1 MADSQ
6 DKLTPSNEAK
16 LTELKKQELK
26 KQELVKQQSEKQQSE
41 KQLPKEKT
49 ASTSEKKE
57 QAVVS
62 TSKKVDKTSDKVA
75 TKIGD
80 TSVKETSYKSD
91 KNTAASPPRNPT
103 NGTTGKTGVL
113 WFFTV
118 INLLVLMV
126 IIGTAYWAWLQWQ
139 TQSQQQATVLA
150 AQQTSMDQ
158 QQTSMLE
165 QQDDIAESIAAN
177 QLAKGD
183 LEQQN
188 QAIQTSIVSL
198 IEQLQLT
205 SEQVQT
211 NQNNLAD
218 VSGRRPADWLLA
230 EADYLIRMA
239 GRKLWLEH
247 DVKTAIMML
256 QSADSRIQDLD
267 DPSLLPI
274 RERLAVDLQNLQQVN
289 QVSTSSIA
297 LALGAMLKQVDN
309 LPLVFFKR
317 PDAELVDETVT
328 DSIDDWRSNFARNW
342 QEATKNFFSFKKVIT
357 EIKPFMTEQQQW
369 LTKEQLKFALMQAQI
384 AVLKEN
390 TTLYQQSLQTA
401 FRLLI
406 ESFDT
411 EKDKV
416 SQFTNSLSN
425 LQQTEFEQSYPEQF
439 NVSAPLQDVIEQ
451 RLDRRFVNGNN

>member
-1 MADSQ
+1 
-6 DKLTPSNEAK
+6 
-16 LTELKKQELK
+16 
-26 KQELVKQQSEKQQSE
+26 
-41 KQLPKEKT
+41 
-49 ASTSEKKE
+49 
-57 QAVVS
+57 
-62 TSKKVDKTSDKVA
+62 
-75 TKIGD
+75 
-80 TSVKETSYKSD
+80 
-91 KNTAASPPRNPT
+91 
-103 NGTTGKTGVL
+103 
-113 WFFTV
+113 V

-289 QVSTSSIA
+289 QVSTSTIA

-309 LPLVFFKR
+309 LPLAFFKR
-317 PDAELVDETVT
+317 PEVELVDETVT

-369 LTKEQLKFALMQAQI
+369 LSKEQLKFALMQAQI

>member
-6 DKLTPSNEAK
+6 DKLTPSDEAK
-16 LTELKKQELK
+16 LAEL
-26 KQELVKQQSEKQQSE
+26 E
-41 KQLPKEKT
+41 KQLSNQKT
-49 ASTSEKKE
+49 ASASEKKE
-57 QAVVS
+57 QAA
-62 TSKKVDKTSDKVA
+62 TATNKKADKTSVKTA
-75 TKIGD
+75 TKLGD
-80 TSVKETSYKSD
+80 PLVKETNYKSN
-91 KNTAASPPRNPT
+91 KNAAASPTRKPS
-103 NGTTGKTGVL
+103 NGTTAKTGML
-113 WFFTV
+113 WFFTL
-118 INLLVLMV
+118 INLLVLVV

-139 TQSQQQATVLA
+139 TESQQQAAVLA

-165 QQDDIAESIAAN
+165 QQDDIAVSIAAN

-188 QAIQTSIVSL
+188 QAIQTSIASL

-205 SEQVQT
+205 SAQVQT
-211 NQNNLAD
+211 NQSNLAD

-247 DVKTAIMML
+247 DVKTSIMML

-267 DPSLLPI
+267 DPSLLPL
-274 RERLAVDLQNLQQVN
+274 RARLAEDLQSLQQVN

-309 LPLVFFKR
+309 LPLAFFKK
-317 PDAELVDETVT
+317 PETELVDETVT
-328 DSIDDWRSNFARNW
+328 NSFDDWRSNLARSW
-342 QEATKNFFSFKKVIT
+342 QKATENFFSYKKITT
-357 EIKPFMTEQQQW
+357 EIKPFMSEQQQW
-369 LTKEQLKFALMQAQI
+369 LSKEQLKFALMQAQA

-390 TTLYQQSLQTA
+390 STLYQQSLQTA

-411 EKDKV
+411 EKELV
-416 SQFTNSLSN
+416 VQFTDSLSN
-425 LQQTEFEQSYPEQF
+425 LQRTDFERTYPEQF
-439 NVSAPLQDVIEQ
+439 NVAPLLQDIIEQ
-451 RLDRRFVNGNN
+451 RLSGRFVNGSN